1 MARPICA
8 LIDCEAARHNLQ
20 RIRAMAPETKIM
32 AVVKANAYGH
42 GIELMAS
49 CLSEADAFA
58 VASVDEAL
66 ALRHLGVTHPI
77 VLLEGIFCASELT
90 DVVEQRLELVV
101 HSDEQIAMLK
111 THRGCHNL
119 VIWIKVDS
127 GMHRL
132 GFAPSEVALVWH
144 QLQGLSCL
152 AQPLRLMTH
161 FASSDEPDAPA
172 NTSQLNEFKQ
182 LLSYLPDPL
191 AVSLSNSA
199 AIIHLPESHGDWIR
213 PGIMMYGVSP
223 SQTSIHD
230 LDLKPVMTL
239 VTRVIAVKTV
249 AAGESVGYGGSWQAT
264 QTTQLAIIAAGYGD
278 GYPRHIPSGTQVL
291 VNGMHAPIVGRVSMD
306 MISVDVSHLGQVE
319 LGDPVVLWGK
329 GLPIERLAQAANTI
343 SYELLCGVTKR
354 VPSVLAAADASWYA
368 KPVRGSD
375 ELH

>member
-20 RIRAMAPETKIM
+20 RIRAMAPESQIM

-42 GIELMAS
+42 GIERMAP

-66 ALRHLGVTHPI
+66 ALRQLGVTHPI
-77 VLLEGIFCASELT
+77 VLLEGIFCPSELP
-90 DVVEQRLELVV
+90 DVVKHRLELVV

-111 THRGCHNL
+111 THQGCHNL
-119 VIWIKVDS
+119 VIWIKVDT

-132 GFAPSEVALVWH
+132 GFAPSEVARVWH

-161 FASSDEPDAPA
+161 FASSDEPEAEA
-172 NTSQLNEFKQ
+172 NQHQLNEFKQ
-182 LLSYLPDPL
+182 LLAYLPDPL

-223 SQTSIHD
+223 SQTPIHE

-239 VTRVIAVKTV
+239 VTRVIAVKQV
-249 AAGESVGYGGSWQAT
+249 AAGDAVGYGGSWQAT
-264 QTTQLAIIAAGYGD
+264 QPTQLAIIAAGYGD
-278 GYPRHIPSGTQVL
+278 GYPRHIPSGTLVL
-291 VNGMHAPIVGRVSMD
+291 VNGRQAPIVGRVSMD
-306 MISVDVSHLGQVE
+306 MISVDVSHLGQVDV
-319 LGDPVVLWGK
+319 GDPVVLWGK

-354 VPSVLAAADASWYA
+354 VPSVLAAADASWYE
-368 KPVRGSD
+368 KPLRND
-375 ELH
+375 HELY

>member
-20 RIRAMAPETKIM
+20 RIRAMAPESKIM

-42 GIELMAS
+42 GIERMAP

-77 VLLEGIFCASELT
+77 VLLEGIFCPSELP
-90 DVVEQRLELVV
+90 DVVEHRLELVV

-111 THRGCHNL
+111 THQGCHNL
-119 VIWIKVDS
+119 VIWIKVDT

-132 GFAPSEVALVWH
+132 GFAPSEVARVWH

-223 SQTSIHD
+223 SQTSIYD

>member
-20 RIRAMAPETKIM
+20 RIRAMAPEAKIM

-42 GIELMAS
+42 GIERMAP
-49 CLSEADAFA
+49 CLAESDAFA

-66 ALRHLGVTHPI
+66 ALRQLGVRHPI
-77 VLLEGIFCASELT
+77 VLLEGIFCASELHA
-90 DVVEQRLELVV
+90 VVEQQLELVV

-111 THRGCHNL
+111 THQGCNNL
-119 VIWIKVDS
+119 VVWIKVDT

-132 GFAPSEVALVWH
+132 GFEPSEVARVWH

-161 FASSDEPDAPA
+161 FSSSDEPNAPA
-172 NTSQLNEFKQ
+172 NASQLAQFKQ

-223 SQTSIHD
+223 SQASIEE

-239 VTRVIAVKTV
+239 VTRVIAVKQV

-264 QTTQLAIIAAGYGD
+264 QPTQLAIIAAGYGD
-278 GYPRHIPSGTQVL
+278 GYPRHIPSGTLVL
-291 VNGMHAPIVGRVSMD
+291 VNGRQAPIVGRVSMD
-306 MISVDVSHLGQVE
+306 MISVDVSHLGRVDVA
-319 LGDPVVLWGK
+319 DPVVLWGK

-354 VPSVLAAADASWYA
+354 VPTVLSSAHNSWYE
-368 KPVRGSD
+368 KPKRSD
-375 ELH
+375 DDLY

>member
-1 MARPICA
+1 
-8 LIDCEAARHNLQ
+8 
-20 RIRAMAPETKIM
+20 MAPETKIM

-42 GIELMAS
+42 GIELMAP

-119 VIWIKVDS
+119 VIWIKVDT

-132 GFAPSEVALVWH
+132 GFAPSEVARVWH

-161 FASSDEPDAPA
+161 FASSDEPNAPA
-172 NTSQLNEFKQ
+172 NATQLEQFKQ
-182 LLSYLPDPL
+182 LLAYLPDPL
-191 AVSLSNSA
+191 AISLSNSA
-199 AIIHLPESHGDWIR
+199 AIIHLPESHGDWVR

-223 SQTSIHD
+223 SQTSIEE

-239 VTRVIAVKTV
+239 VTRVIAVKQV
-249 AAGESVGYGGSWQAT
+249 EAGESVGYGGSWQAT

-278 GYPRHIPSGTQVL
+278 GYPRHIPSGTLVL
-291 VNGMHAPIVGRVSMD
+291 VNGRQAPIIGRVSMD
-306 MISVDVSHLGQVE
+306 MISVDVSHLEVVDV
-319 LGDPVVLWGK
+319 GDPVVLWGK

-354 VPSVLAAADASWYA
+354 VPSVLAAADASWYE
-368 KPVRGSD
+368 KPVRASND
-375 ELH
+375 LH

>member
-42 GIELMAS
+42 GIELMAP

-119 VIWIKVDS
+119 VIWIKVDT

-132 GFAPSEVALVWH
+132 GFAPSEVARVWH
-144 QLQGLSCL
+144 HLQGLSCL

-161 FASSDEPDAPA
+161 FASSDEPNAPA
-172 NTSQLNEFKQ
+172 NATQLAQFKQ
-182 LLSYLPDPL
+182 LLAYLPDPL
-191 AVSLSNSA
+191 AISLSNSA
-199 AIIHLPESHGDWIR
+199 AIIHLPESHGDWVR
-213 PGIMMYGVSP
+213 PGLMMYGVSP
-223 SQTSIHD
+223 SQANIEE

-239 VTRVIAVKTV
+239 VTRVIAVKQV
-249 AAGESVGYGGSWQAT
+249 SAGESVGYGGSWQAT
-264 QTTQLAIIAAGYGD
+264 QSTQLAIIAAGYGD
-278 GYPRHIPSGTQVL
+278 GYPRHIPSGTLVL
-291 VNGMHAPIVGRVSMD
+291 VNGRQAPIVGRVSMD
-306 MISVDVSHLGQVE
+306 MISVDVSHLDAVDV
-319 LGDPVVLWGK
+319 GDPVVLWGK

-354 VPSVLAAADASWYA
+354 VPAVLSSADHHWYE
-368 KPVRGSD
+368 KPTRND
-375 ELH
+375 NALH

>member
-1 MARPICA
+1 
-8 LIDCEAARHNLQ
+8 
-20 RIRAMAPETKIM
+20 MAPETKIM

-42 GIELMAS
+42 GIELMAP

-119 VIWIKVDS
+119 VIWIKVDT

-132 GFAPSEVALVWH
+132 GFAPSEVARVWH

-161 FASSDEPDAPA
+161 FASSDEPNAPA
-172 NTSQLNEFKQ
+172 NATQLEQFKQ
-182 LLSYLPDPL
+182 LLAYLPDPL
-191 AVSLSNSA
+191 AISLSNSA
-199 AIIHLPESHGDWIR
+199 AIIHLPESHGDWVR

-223 SQTSIHD
+223 SQTSIEE

-239 VTRVIAVKTV
+239 VTRVIAVKQV
-249 AAGESVGYGGSWQAT
+249 EAGESVGYGGSWQAT

-278 GYPRHIPSGTQVL
+278 GYPRHIPSGTLVL
-291 VNGMHAPIVGRVSMD
+291 VNGRQAPIIGRVSMD
-306 MISVDVSHLGQVE
+306 MISVDVSHLEAVDV
-319 LGDPVVLWGK
+319 GDPVVLWGK

-354 VPSVLAAADASWYA
+354 VPSVLAAADDSWYE
-368 KPVRGSD
+368 KPVRASND
-375 ELH
+375 LH

>member
-20 RIRAMAPETKIM
+20 RIRAMAPESKIM

-42 GIELMAS
+42 GIERMAP

-77 VLLEGIFCASELT
+77 VLLEGIFCPSELP
-90 DVVEQRLELVV
+90 DVVEHRLELVV

-111 THRGCHNL
+111 THQGCHNL
-119 VIWIKVDS
+119 VIWIKVDT

-132 GFAPSEVALVWH
+132 GFAPSEVARVWH

-223 SQTSIHD
+223 SQTSIYD

-306 MISVDVSHLGQVE
+306 MMSVDVSHLGQVE
-319 LGDPVVLWGK
+319 MGDPVVLWGK

-354 VPSVLAAADASWYA
+354 VPSVLAAADASWYE
-368 KPVRGSD
+368 KPLRND
-375 ELH
+375 HELH

>member
-42 GIELMAS
+42 GIELMAP

-119 VIWIKVDS
+119 VIWIKVDT

-132 GFAPSEVALVWH
+132 GFAPSEVARVWH

-161 FASSDEPDAPA
+161 FASSDEPNAPA
-172 NTSQLNEFKQ
+172 NATQLEQFKQ
-182 LLSYLPDPL
+182 LLAYLPDPL
-191 AVSLSNSA
+191 AISLSNSA
-199 AIIHLPESHGDWIR
+199 AIIHLPESHGDWVR

-223 SQTSIHD
+223 SQTSIEE

-239 VTRVIAVKTV
+239 VTRVIAVKQV
-249 AAGESVGYGGSWQAT
+249 EAGESVGYGGSWQAT

-278 GYPRHIPSGTQVL
+278 GYPRHIPSGTLVL
-291 VNGMHAPIVGRVSMD
+291 VNGRQAPIIGRVSMD
-306 MISVDVSHLGQVE
+306 MISVDVSHLEAVDV
-319 LGDPVVLWGK
+319 GDPVVLWGK

-354 VPSVLAAADASWYA
+354 VPSVLAAADASWYE
-368 KPVRGSD
+368 KPVRASND
-375 ELH
+375 LH

>member
-1 MARPICA
+1 MARPIYA

-20 RIRAMAPETKIM
+20 RIRAMAPESKIM

-42 GIELMAS
+42 GIERMAP

-66 ALRHLGVTHPI
+66 ALRYLGVNHPI
-77 VLLEGIFCASELT
+77 VLLEGIFCASELP
-90 DVVEQRLELVV
+90 DVVEHRLELVV
-101 HSDEQIAMLK
+101 HSDEQIAMIQ
-111 THRGCHNL
+111 THQGCHNL
-119 VIWIKVDS
+119 VIWIKVDT

-132 GFAPSEVALVWH
+132 GFAPSEVARVWH

-172 NTSQLNEFKQ
+172 NATQLNQFKQ

-278 GYPRHIPSGTQVL
+278 GYPRHIPSGTLVL
-291 VNGMHAPIVGRVSMD
+291 VNGVYAPIVGRVSMD
-306 MISVDVSHLGQVE
+306 MISVDVSHLGVVDV
-319 LGDPVVLWGK
+319 GDPVVLWGK

-354 VPSVLAAADASWYA
+354 VPSVLAAADASWYE

>member
-20 RIRAMAPETKIM
+20 RIRAMAPESKIM

-42 GIELMAS
+42 GIERMAP

-77 VLLEGIFCASELT
+77 VLLEGIFCPSELP
-90 DVVEQRLELVV
+90 DVVEHRLELVV

-111 THRGCHNL
+111 THQGCHNL
-119 VIWIKVDS
+119 VIWIKVDT

-132 GFAPSEVALVWH
+132 GFAPSEVARVWH

-306 MISVDVSHLGQVE
+306 MMSVDVSHLGVVDV
-319 LGDPVVLWGK
+319 GDPVVLWGK

>member
-1 MARPICA
+1 MARPIRA
-8 LIDCEAARHNLQ
+8 LIDCEAVRHNLQ
-20 RIRAMAPETKIM
+20 RIRAMAPESKLM

-42 GIELMAS
+42 GIELMAP

-66 ALRHLGVTHPI
+66 ALRHLGVSHPI
-77 VLLEGIFCASELT
+77 VLLEGIFCVSELSA
-90 DVVEQRLELVV
+90 VVEHRLELVV

-111 THRGCHNL
+111 THRGCNNL
-119 VIWIKVDS
+119 VVWIKVDT

-132 GFAPSEVALVWH
+132 GFAPSEVARVWH

-161 FASSDEPDAPA
+161 FASSDEPNAPSNA
-172 NTSQLNEFKQ
+172 AQLAQFRQ

-213 PGIMMYGVSP
+213 PGLMMYGVSP
-223 SQTSIHD
+223 SQVSIEA

-239 VTRVIAVKTV
+239 VTRVIAVKEV
-249 AAGESVGYGGSWQAT
+249 AAGESVGYGASWQAT
-264 QTTQLAIIAAGYGD
+264 QSTQLAIIAAGYGD
-278 GYPRHIPSGTQVL
+278 GYPRHIPSGTLVL
-291 VNGMHAPIVGRVSMD
+291 VNGRQAPIVGRVSMD
-306 MISVDVSHLGQVE
+306 MISVDVSHLGEVE
-319 LGDPVVLWGK
+319 VGDPVVLWGK

-354 VPSVLAAADASWYA
+354 VPAVLSAADSQWYE
-368 KPVRGSD
+368 KPTMND
-375 ELH
+375 DALH

>member
-1 MARPICA
+1 MARPIRA
-8 LIDCEAARHNLQ
+8 LIDCAAVRHNLQ
-20 RIRAMAPETKIM
+20 RIRAMAPESKLM

-42 GIELMAS
+42 GIELMAP

-66 ALRHLGVTHPI
+66 ALRHLGVSHPI
-77 VLLEGIFCASELT
+77 VLLEGIFCVSELSA
-90 DVVEQRLELVV
+90 VVEHRLELVV

-111 THRGCHNL
+111 THRGCNNL
-119 VIWIKVDS
+119 VVWIKVDT

-132 GFAPSEVALVWH
+132 GFAPSEVARVWH

-161 FASSDEPDAPA
+161 FASSDEPNAPSNA
-172 NTSQLNEFKQ
+172 AQLAQFRQ

-213 PGIMMYGVSP
+213 PGLMMYGVSP
-223 SQTSIHD
+223 SQVSIEA

-239 VTRVIAVKTV
+239 VTRVIAVKEV
-249 AAGESVGYGGSWQAT
+249 AAGESVGYGASWQAT
-264 QTTQLAIIAAGYGD
+264 QSTQLAIIAAGYGD
-278 GYPRHIPSGTQVL
+278 GYPRHIPSGTLVL
-291 VNGMHAPIVGRVSMD
+291 VNGRQAPIVGRVSMD
-306 MISVDVSHLGQVE
+306 MISVDVSHLGEVE
-319 LGDPVVLWGK
+319 VGDPVVLWGK

-354 VPSVLAAADASWYA
+354 VPAVLSAADSQWYE
-368 KPVRGSD
+368 KPKRND
-375 ELH
+375 DALH

>member
-20 RIRAMAPETKIM
+20 RIRAMAPESKIM

-42 GIELMAS
+42 GIERMAP

-77 VLLEGIFCASELT
+77 VLLEGIFCPSELP
-90 DVVEQRLELVV
+90 DVVEHRLELVV

-111 THRGCHNL
+111 THQGCHNL
-119 VIWIKVDS
+119 VIWIKVDT

-132 GFAPSEVALVWH
+132 GFAPSEVARVWH

-264 QTTQLAIIAAGYGD
+264 QPTQLAIIAAGYGD

-354 VPSVLAAADASWYA
+354 VPSVLVAADASWYE
-368 KPVRGSD
+368 KPLRND
-375 ELH
+375 HELH

>member
-20 RIRAMAPETKIM
+20 RIRAMAPESQIM

-42 GIELMAS
+42 GIERMAP

-66 ALRHLGVTHPI
+66 ALRQLGVTHPI
-77 VLLEGIFCASELT
+77 VLLEGIFCPSELP
-90 DVVEQRLELVV
+90 DVVKHRLELVV

-111 THRGCHNL
+111 THQGCHNL
-119 VIWIKVDS
+119 VIWIKVDT

-132 GFAPSEVALVWH
+132 GFAPSEVARVWH

-161 FASSDEPDAPA
+161 FASSDEPEAEANHQQLDA
-172 NTSQLNEFKQ
+172 FKQ
-182 LLSYLPDPL
+182 LLAYLPDPL

-223 SQTSIHD
+223 SQTPIHE

-239 VTRVIAVKTV
+239 VTRVIAVKQV
-249 AAGESVGYGGSWQAT
+249 AVGDAVGYGGSWQAT
-264 QTTQLAIIAAGYGD
+264 QPTQLAIIAAGYGD
-278 GYPRHIPSGTQVL
+278 GYPRHIPSGTLVL
-291 VNGMHAPIVGRVSMD
+291 VNGRQAPIVGRVSMD
-306 MISVDVSHLGQVE
+306 MISVDVSHLGQVDV
-319 LGDPVVLWGK
+319 GDPVVLWGK

-354 VPSVLAAADASWYA
+354 VPSVLAAADASWYE
-368 KPVRGSD
+368 KPLRND
-375 ELH
+375 HELY

>member
-20 RIRAMAPETKIM
+20 RIRAMAPQAKMM

-42 GIELMAS
+42 GIERMAP
-49 CLSEADAFA
+49 CLSQADAFA

-66 ALRHLGVTHPI
+66 ALRQLGVTHPL
-77 VLLEGIFCASELT
+77 VLLEGIFCASELKA
-90 DVVEQRLELVV
+90 VVEHRLELVV

-111 THRGCHNL
+111 THQGCHNL
-119 VIWIKVDS
+119 VIWIKVDT

-132 GFAPSEVALVWH
+132 GFAPSEVARVWH

-161 FASSDEPDAPA
+161 FARSDEPEAA
-172 NTSQLNEFKQ
+172 SNVQQLAQFKQ
-182 LLSYLPDPL
+182 LLAYLPDPL

-199 AIIHLPESHGDWIR
+199 AIIHLPESHGDWVR

-223 SQTSIHD
+223 SQTSIET

-239 VTRVIAVKTV
+239 VTRVIAVKMV

-278 GYPRHIPSGTQVL
+278 GYPRHIPSGTLVL
-291 VNGMHAPIVGRVSMD
+291 VNGRQAPIVGRVSMD
-306 MISVDVSHLGQVE
+306 MISVDVSHLGEVDV
-319 LGDPVVLWGK
+319 GDPVVLWGK
-329 GLPIERLAQAANTI
+329 GLPIEQLAQAANTI

-354 VPSVLAAADASWYA
+354 VPSVQSAADSSWYE
-368 KPVRGSD
+368 KPKRNED
-375 ELH
+375 ALH